1 MGISSKELAER
12 LGVSPSS
19 ISIAL
24 NGKPG
29 ISDKTR
35 EKILSAAETYGLE
48 RPARRTSSSPYI
60 NLVIYKKHGL
70 VYGDTPFFSAVIEGI
85 GMEVARLGYKLQI
98 SYFYGNQNQ
107 DEQFKMLSISE
118 CAGIILLAT
127 EMLPGDIP
135 LFRTLTQPL
144 VVLDNDFRSPNFDCV
159 VINNIQG
166 AHMATKY
173 LLDCGHRR
181 IGHLF
186 SSVRIRNFDERREG
200 FLRAVSE
207 CAGCEVCTV
216 PVFSTQERAYDDML
230 RYLDGCASLPTAF
243 FADNDI
249 IAVAC
254 LRAMADRGIRVPED
268 VSLVGFDDMPFCYLT
283 TPTLTTMH
291 VSKEVFGRQSVSRLV
306 EKIQGE
312 TDHSLKI
319 ELNPKLVIRN
329 SVKKLRP
336 QN

>member
-1 MGISSKELAER
+1 MGISSKELAEK
-12 LGVSPSS
+12 LGVSPSAV
-19 ISIAL
+19 SIAL

-35 EKILSAAETYGLE
+35 EMILKAADSHGLKRPVRRVNTSA
-48 RPARRTSSSPYI
+48 YI

-70 VYGDTPFFSAVIEGI
+70 VYGDTPFFSTVIEGI
-85 GMEVARLGYKLQI
+85 GAEIGRLGYKLQI

-107 DEQFKMLSISE
+107 EEQFKMLSISE
-118 CAGIILLAT
+118 CAGMILLAT
-127 EMLPGDIP
+127 EMLPEDIP
-135 LFRTLTQPL
+135 PFETLTQPL
-144 VVLDNDFRSPNFDCV
+144 VVLDNDFEAPDFDCV

-166 AHMATKY
+166 AYLATKH

-181 IGHLF
+181 IGHLS
-186 SSVRIRNFDERREG
+186 SSVRIHNFDERREG

-207 CAGCEVCTV
+207 AAGCETCTV

-254 LRAMADRGIRVPED
+254 LRALADRGVRVPED
-268 VSLVGFDDMPFCYLT
+268 VSLIGFDDMPFCYLT
-283 TPTLTTMH
+283 TPKLTTMH
-291 VSKEVFGRQSVSRLV
+291 VSKEVFGRQSVLRLV
-306 EKIQGE
+306 EKIQGGG
-312 TDHSLKI
+312 DHSLKI
-319 ELNPKLVIRN
+319 ELNPRLIIRE
-329 SVKKLRP
+329 SVQELH
-336 QN
+336 